1 MKPNQS
7 STTAENNAILRLH
20 ESMRPE
26 NERICNDP
34 YAEFFL
40 PDQVI
45 NSQDRNEQIRQAI
58 TNWETQF
65 PGVSNA
71 IVART
76 RFIDDCLEA
85 AIVDGI
91 RQLVILG
98 AGYDTRAMRFK
109 ALKESVN
116 VFELDHPNTQKKKLE
131 RIEKY
136 LKEDLSHIRY
146 ISIDFSK
153 EDLAKK
159 LFAYGYDE
167 TLKTLFVWEGVTYY
181 IPAAAVDSTLSFIS
195 HHSPSR
201 SSVIFD
207 YFPST
212 VADGTTELTEA
223 RALREGLRRIGE
235 EIIFGISPDLIN
247 EFMQSRGFSVIQ
259 NLTGRTTKKPISS
272 GVNKNRTVSEM
283 FIFVQATFREISIP
297 STGGEQ

>member
-7 STTAENNAILRLH
+7 STTAENNAMLRLY
-20 ESMRPE
+20 ESMQPK

-40 PDQVI
+40 PDGVI
-45 NSQDRNEQIRQAI
+45 DAPDRKEQIQQAI
-58 TNWETQF
+58 TNWETLF

-98 AGYDTRAMRFK
+98 AGYDTRVMRFK
-109 ALKESVN
+109 ALKESVT
-116 VFELDHPNTQKKKLE
+116 VFELDHPSTQNKKLE
-131 RIEKY
+131 RIEKH
-136 LKEDLSHIRY
+136 LKEDLSHVRY

-153 EDLAKK
+153 EDLANK
-159 LFAYGYDE
+159 LFSYGYNE
-167 TLKTLFVWEGVTYY
+167 TLKTQFIWEGVTYY
-181 IPAAAVDSTLSFIS
+181 IPATAIDTTLSFIS

-212 VADGTTELTEA
+212 VADGTTELEEA
-223 RALREGLRRIGE
+223 RALREGLKRIGE
-235 EIIFGISPDLIN
+235 EIVFGISPDQIN
-247 EFMQSRGFSVIQ
+247 EFMQIRGFSVIQ
-259 NLTGRTTKKPISS
+259 NLTGEDYRKTYFN
-272 GVNKNRTVSEM
+272 GANKNRTVSEM
-283 FIFVQATFREISIP
+283 FIFVQANVL
-297 STGGEQ
+297 

>member
-7 STTAENNAILRLH
+7 STTAENNAMLRLH
-20 ESMRPE
+20 ESMQPE
-26 NERICNDP
+26 DERICNDS

-40 PDQVI
+40 PDGVI
-45 NSQDRNEQIRQAI
+45 DAPDRNEQIQQAI
-58 TNWETQF
+58 TNWETLF

-98 AGYDTRAMRFK
+98 AGFDTRAMRFK
-109 ALKESVN
+109 ALKESVT
-116 VFELDHPNTQKKKLE
+116 VFELDHPSTQSKKLE
-131 RIEKY
+131 RIEKH
-136 LKEDLSHIRY
+136 LKEDLPHVRY

-153 EDLAKK
+153 EDFANK
-159 LFAYGYDE
+159 LLSYGYTE
-167 TLKTLFVWEGVTYY
+167 TLKTLFIWEGVTYY
-181 IPAAAVDSTLSFIS
+181 IPAAAVDSTLSFIR

-201 SSVIFD
+201 SSVTFD

-223 RALREGLRRIGE
+223 RALREGLSRIGE
-235 EIIFGISPDLIN
+235 EIVFGISPDRIN
-247 EFMQSRGFSVIQ
+247 EFMQIRGFSVIQ
-259 NLTGRTTKKPISS
+259 NLTGEEYRKANFN
-272 GVNKNRTVSEM
+272 GVIKNRTVSEM
-283 FIFVQATFREISIP
+283 FIFVQAEVT
-297 STGGEQ
+297 

>member
-1 MKPNQS
+1 MKPNRS
-7 STTAENNAILRLH
+7 STTAENNAMLRLH
-20 ESMRPE
+20 ESMQPE
-26 NERICNDP
+26 NERICNDS

-40 PDQVI
+40 PDGVI
-45 NSQDRNEQIRQAI
+45 DAPNRNEQIQQAI
-58 TNWETQF
+58 TNWETHF

-109 ALKESVN
+109 VLKESVT
-116 VFELDHPNTQKKKLE
+116 VFELDHPSTQNKKLE
-131 RIEKY
+131 RIEKH
-136 LKEDLSHIRY
+136 LKEDLSHVRY

-153 EDLAKK
+153 EDLANK
-159 LFAYGYDE
+159 LFSYGYNE
-167 TLKTLFVWEGVTYY
+167 TLKTLFIWEGVTYY
-181 IPAAAVDSTLSFIS
+181 IPAAAVDTTLSFIS

-223 RALREGLRRIGE
+223 RALCEGLSRIGE
-235 EIIFGISPDLIN
+235 EIVFGISPDRIN
-247 EFMQSRGFSVIQ
+247 EFMQSRGFTVTQ
-259 NLTGRTTKKPISS
+259 NLTAEKYRKTYFNVS
-272 GVNKNRTVSEM
+272 NKNRTVSEM
-283 FIFVQATFREISIP
+283 FVFVQANVS
-297 STGGEQ
+297 

>member
-7 STTAENNAILRLH
+7 STTAENNAMLRLN
-20 ESMRPE
+20 ETMRPK

-40 PDQVI
+40 PDGVI
-45 NSQDRNEQIRQAI
+45 DAPDRNEQIQQAI
-58 TNWETQF
+58 TNWETHF

-98 AGYDTRAMRFK
+98 AGYDMRAVRFK
-109 ALKESVN
+109 ALRESVT
-116 VFELDHPNTQKKKLE
+116 VFELDHPSTQNKKLE
-131 RIEKY
+131 RIEKH
-136 LKEDLSHIRY
+136 LKEDLPHVRY

-153 EDLAKK
+153 ENFANK
-159 LFAYGYDE
+159 LFSCGYNE
-167 TLKTLFVWEGVTYY
+167 TLKTLFIWEGVTYY
-181 IPAAAVDSTLSFIS
+181 IPPAAVDSTLFFIS

-201 SSVIFD
+201 SSVTFD

-212 VADGTTELTEA
+212 VADGTTELAEA
-223 RALREGLRRIGE
+223 RALREGLSRIGE
-235 EIIFGISPDLIN
+235 EIVFGISPNRIN
-247 EFMQSRGFSVIQ
+247 EFMQIRGFSVIQ
-259 NLTGRTTKKPISS
+259 TLTGEDYRKANFN
-272 GVNKNRTVSEM
+272 GVNKYRTVSEM
-283 FIFVQATFREISIP
+283 FIFVQANVS
-297 STGGEQ
+297 

>member
-7 STTAENNAILRLH
+7 STTAENNAMLRLH
-20 ESMRPE
+20 ESMRPKD
-26 NERICNDP
+26 ERICNDP

-40 PDQVI
+40 PDSVI
-45 NSQDRNEQIRQAI
+45 AAPDRNEQIRQAFS
-58 TNWETQF
+58 NWETHF

-109 ALKESVN
+109 ALKKSVT
-116 VFELDHPNTQKKKLE
+116 VFELDHPSTQNKKLE
-131 RIEKY
+131 RIEKH
-136 LKEDLSHIRY
+136 LKEDLSHVRY

-159 LFAYGYDE
+159 LFSCGYNE
-167 TLKTLFVWEGVTYY
+167 TLKTLFIWEGVTYY
-181 IPAAAVDSTLSFIS
+181 IPAAAVDSTLYFIS

-201 SSVIFD
+201 SSVTFD

-212 VADGTTELTEA
+212 VVDGTTELAEA
-223 RALREGLRRIGE
+223 RALREGLSRIGE
-235 EIIFGISPDLIN
+235 EIVFGISPDRIN
-247 EFMQSRGFSVIQ
+247 EFLQIRGFSVIQ
-259 NLTGRTTKKPISS
+259 NLTGEEYRKANFN
-272 GVNKNRTVSEM
+272 GVNKNRAVSEM
-283 FIFVQATFREISIP
+283 FIFVQGKVT
-297 STGGEQ
+297 